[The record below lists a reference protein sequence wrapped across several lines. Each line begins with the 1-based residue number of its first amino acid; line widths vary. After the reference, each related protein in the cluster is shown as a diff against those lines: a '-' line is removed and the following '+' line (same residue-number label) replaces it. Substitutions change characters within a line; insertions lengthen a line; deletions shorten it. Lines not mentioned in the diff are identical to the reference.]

1 MKPQNQPHN
10 PFSPAFWTQFVQR
23 SAETTFHSLFQ
34 IVLIIAAYLFL
45 RVLIRKTVDG
55 LLNRLMKQENSA
67 SGSLERHGRLR
78 TLQGLFKSVAEY
90 VLGFVFGILLFKA
103 LGFDIMPFI
112 TTAGVVGLAIGF
124 GAQKLV
130 KDVISGFFIIA
141 DDLFSVG
148 DYVKIGEVTG
158 RVEEMEMRVTR
169 LQDLNGKVYLFS
181 NGDIGMI
188 TNLSRNPVE
197 EFIEIQLAYSAD
209 IKAATECIN
218 EAGEAMLNFKDS
230 HLKTAPCTIGTSSF
244 NVASISLRVSV
255 SANPRYLNIEM
266 MRVREAIRLALN
278 KDRIPLA

>member
-1 MKPQNQPHN
+1 MKPQNQPLN
-10 PFSPAFWTQFVQR
+10 PFSTTFWTQFVQR
-23 SAETTFHSLFQ
+23 SAETTLHSLFQ
-34 IVLIIAAYLFL
+34 IFLIISTYLFL
-45 RVLIRKTVDG
+45 RIIIRKTVEG
-55 LLNRLMKQENSA
+55 LLNRLMKQDNSEG
-67 SGSLERHGRLR
+67 GSLERHGRLR

-169 LQDLNGKVYLFS
+169 IQDLNGKVYLFS

-197 EFIEIQLAYSAD
+197 EFIEIQLAYNAD

-218 EAGEAMLNFKDS
+218 EAGAAMLNSKDS
-230 HLKTAPCTIGTSSF
+230 HLKTAPYTIGTSAFSA
-244 NVASISLRVSV
+244 ASISLRVAV
-255 SANPRYLNIEM
+255 SANPRYMSIEM
-266 MRVREAIRLALN
+266 MKVREAVRLALN
-278 KDRIPLA
+278 KDKISLA